1 MILKQSIL
9 IVELVLNRLGLKDI
23 LSAEMERLE
32 ESAAKPVV
40 RWQNESLA
48 QDHNNQRDHIAQTQK
63 ILANIRRHNQ
73 QEDDPEEDRLRSNP
87 EKKRKIADHLFK
99 SSKKAKEAAS
109 PASPVETVLDE
120 TELPSELESPPISST
135 RIDSEKS
142 IFMFSQGDDD
152 DDSVFD
158 L

>member
-1 MILKQSIL
+1 MKRLKEIS
-9 IVELVLNRLGLKDI
+9 
-23 LSAEMERLE
+23 
-32 ESAAKPVV
+32 AKPVV
-40 RWQNESLA
+40 RWQNETLI

-73 QEDDPEEDRLRSNP
+73 QQDDPEKDHPKPNP
-87 EKKRKIADHLFK
+87 EKKRKIHDHIFK
-99 SSKKAKEAAS
+99 SPTSVKEVS
-109 PASPVETVLDE
+109 SPVETILDE
-120 TELPSELESPPISST
+120 SEIPSDLESPPISST
-135 RIDSEKS
+135 RIEPEKS